1 LTLWLLEPQTWAL
14 ASTSSNVGKV
24 HTYIYTHKTPKGPKT
39 GADFCF
45 QAKENVLR
53 FRTISL
59 LPGKSTQPIP
69 PQLFR
74 WQFARC

>member
-1 LTLWLLEPQTWAL
+1 
-14 ASTSSNVGKV
+14 VGKV

-59 LPGKSTQPIP
+59 LPGKSTLSFMVGDATSQ
-69 PQLFR
+69 
-74 WQFARC
+74 QFEGNHRLITEQEKE